1 MTVHLEALTQPV
13 IPAVTPAEFPAY
25 VARIGKVKDNPE
37 KLIAYLLRNKHWSPF
52 EHSFVTFKIVTS
64 RAVGRQLLRHRS
76 FTFQEL
82 SQRYEETLHFEN
94 IELRKQATHNR
105 QSSTDI
111 LSTAD
116 HRDLYLIAQ
125 KAIKAAKLAY
135 TKLIEAGVARE
146 CARDL
151 LPELCQTTILM
162 TGNIRSWIHFLAIRD
177 DEHAQKE
184 IQLIAKEI
192 RKQLIENYEVIF
204 KVIENQKNET
214 QAKTE
219 G

>member
-1 MTVHLEALTQPV
+1 MTVHLEALTQPA

-37 KLIAYLLRNKHWSPF
+37 KLLAYLIRNKHWSPF
-52 EHSFVTFKIVTS
+52 EHTYVTFKIVTS
-64 RAVGRQLLRHRS
+64 RAIGRQLLRHRS

-82 SQRYEETLHFEN
+82 SQRYEETIEFEP
-94 IELRKQATHNR
+94 IELRKQGTHNR

-111 LSTAD
+111 MTTEEY
-116 HRDLYLIAQ
+116 RPLYLKAQ
-125 KAIKAAKLAY
+125 KAIKAAKKAY
-135 TKLIEAGVARE
+135 QELIEAGVARE

-162 TGNIRSWIHFLAIRD
+162 TGSLRSWIHFLAIRD
-177 DEHAQKE
+177 DGHAQKE

-192 RKQLIENYEVIF
+192 RKVLTENFTSIF
-204 KVIENQKNET
+204 NVVNDNTICR
-214 QAKTE
+214 
-219 G
+219 